1 MQHLL
6 KIAVVVAAAMMSTA
20 CGPNDAVG
28 QSQQGTKS
36 VPVNIIDIGTR
47 SQAIQVELPGRTR
60 AYLEAEVRPQVNGI
74 LLSRSFVEGG
84 EVVKGQS
91 LYQIDSSL
99 YQAELVS
106 AKAQLERAKAAE
118 VSAKATAKR
127 FNELVKTKAVSQQDF
142 DQAKAAYL
150 EAKAQVAV
158 AKAAIN
164 SAEINL
170 QYTKVQAPIS
180 GHIGKSNMTPGGL
193 VIANQGSALAKISQ
207 LDPINV
213 DVVQSSAELLR
224 LKSRIASGQLDQPDT
239 TNVTLILEDGS
250 AYPHQGKLKFS
261 EVTVDENTGSVSMRA
276 EFANPDNIL
285 LPGMFVRTILT
296 VGTDPDAI
304 LVPQKAIGRNPKG
317 EGIAMVVNSDN
328 KVEMRMVTTAESVG
342 NQWLVSK
349 GLQTGDKLIVEG
361 LQKIRPGASV
371 APSVIKPSSSDTLVQ

>member
-6 KIAVVVAAAMMSTA
+6 KLAVVVAAAMMSTA

-328 KVEMRMVTTAESVG
+328 KVEIRMVTTAESVG

>member
-6 KIAVVVAAAMMSTA
+6 KLAVVVAAAMMSTA